1 MQLMNWFYDFL
12 SMFIIVSCMLLILF
26 LVLKLN
32 GRGDTI
38 ENKAEFGSLVGL
50 AFSLALW
57 ALANLTEAGLTG
69 PWMHQ
74 WFALNLVAFFL
85 SFYIMVL
92 GHRLK
97 PQSSFRPILYV
108 CMVFILANMSG
119 LAFWGLNNIW
129 WRLASFM
136 GLGLLFLAESVL
148 IFLAGRK
155 ANSVF
160 YSLVSFSLAAFIVLY
175 VLYNM
180 GLISD
185 GSPLRHLYLLM
196 ALFIVV
202 ALFYY
207 SMDQA
212 YFYTTRDLSARID
225 LLQEEYAAEMETV
238 ENVVISLART
248 LDAKDRY
255 TEGHTERVSQYS
267 IFLGERLGFS
277 DKRLETL
284 RIGALIHDI
293 GKIGIDQNILNKP
306 GKLTDEERHHIEM
319 HPSLG
324 QQICSPLKALHEVEE
339 IIRGHHEKLD
349 GSGYPDG
356 LKGEE
361 ISLETRIVT
370 IADIFDAL
378 TTERSYRKALPVD
391 RAMEIMKL
399 EAAQGKLDAQLFHE
413 FQAMLYENAFLG

>member
-32 GRGDTI
+32 GQGDTI
-38 ENKAEFGSLVGL
+38 ENKAEFGSLICL

-57 ALANLTEAGLTG
+57 AVANLTEVHFTG
-69 PWMHQ
+69 IWIYQ
-74 WFALNLVAFFL
+74 WLAINLVALFL
-85 SFYIMVL
+85 SFYISVL
-92 GHRLK
+92 VHRFQ
-97 PQSSFRPILYV
+97 PRSSYRLFLYSCMAFIIL
-108 CMVFILANMSG
+108 NMSG
-119 LAFWGLNNIW
+119 LAIWGADNRW
-129 WRLASFM
+129 WRLTSFI
-136 GLGLLFLAESVL
+136 GLSLLFLAESL
-148 IFLAGRK
+148 FIFLAGRK
-155 ANSVF
+155 VNSIF
-160 YSLVSFSLAAFIVLY
+160 YSLVSFSLVAFTVFY
-175 VLYNM
+175 VLYNL
-180 GLISD
+180 GFISD
-185 GSPLRHLYLLM
+185 ASPIRHMYLLG
-196 ALFIVV
+196 ALFIVI

-248 LDAKDRY
+248 IDAKDRY

-267 IFLGERLGFS
+267 IFLGERLGFN

-293 GKIGIDQNILNKP
+293 GKIGIDQNVLNKP

-324 QQICSPLKALHEVEE
+324 QEICSPLKALYDVGE

-399 EAAQGKLDAQLFHE
+399 ETSQGKLDAELIHE
-413 FQAMLYENAFLG
+413 FEAMLHEMAFLG